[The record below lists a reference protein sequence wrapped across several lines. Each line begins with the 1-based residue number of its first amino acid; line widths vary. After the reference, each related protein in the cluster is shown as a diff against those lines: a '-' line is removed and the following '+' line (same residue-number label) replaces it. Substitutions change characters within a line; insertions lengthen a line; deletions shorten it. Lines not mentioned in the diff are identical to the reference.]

1 MAALSFGMATTAWNH
16 GTNTH
21 THTRPRTHTRTPTIR
36 CIGWD
41 PEGILGPP
49 QTGHIARLEFKR
61 RLERDADAREA
72 FDRQVR
78 EEKQRR
84 QELRQSRIP
93 PDNPQELIEYLLDTE
108 AQDIEFEIARM
119 RPRLNEEF
127 FSQLKSELGQLRFA
141 ATEDR
146 LIELEALEKAI
157 QEGIARES
165 LTKILTSK
173 DVKATLLQM
182 VESSEIN
189 RSLLALLDE
198 NIADAHRSN
207 QKQAAEY
214 MEKLRGA
221 LLKYIT
227 V

>member
-84 QELRQSRIP
+84 QELRQ
-93 PDNPQELIEYLLDTE
+93 
-108 AQDIEFEIARM
+108 DIEFEIARM

-141 ATEDR
+141 VNKTEATEDR

-157 QEGIARES
+157 QEGIDAYDKMQGELIKARES